1 MTPDNTD
8 QFLRRFVVIT
18 VICVS
23 SIIALVVIIATA
35 LTPYT
40 DYSAP
45 PVLENW
51 GGLIIGF
58 YFGTFV
64 GLLKDWL
71 SPRKSEPEDQNDTN
85 PQTATTQE
93 KTP

>member
-1 MTPDNTD
+1 MTKPDDTD

-23 SIIALVVIIATA
+23 STIALVVIVATA

-40 DYSAP
+40 DYEAP

-58 YFGTFV
+58 YFGTFI

-71 SPRKSEPEDQNDTN
+71 APRKPDSDPTTTKSEQV
-85 PQTATTQE
+85 Q
-93 KTP
+93 

>member
-1 MTPDNTD
+1 MTQPDDTD
-8 QFLRRFVVIT
+8 RFLRRFVVIT

-23 SIIALVVIIATA
+23 SIIALVVIVATA

-40 DYSAP
+40 DYAAP

-71 SPRKSEPEDQNDTN
+71 SPRKPEPDAPE
-85 PQTATTQE
+85 PTTTKPEQA
-93 KTP
+93 P